1 MRRMI
6 IALSM
11 LMVCLLIA
19 CRASVPQSTNM
30 KQLPKTTHPLVIRT
44 DFENQQAWETICKL
58 IRSPVPEGSD
68 TFYAYVDFLE
78 DSGFRNLSQE
88 DLLARVPT
96 DYGHSFLFVV
106 DGTAITHPDFPILII
121 DLYADHEE
129 TNR

>member
-1 MRRMI
+1 MR

-19 CRASVPQSTNM
+19 CRAFVPQSTNM

-58 IRSPVPEGSD
+58 IRAPVLEGSD

-78 DSGFRNLSQE
+78 DTALRNLSKE
-88 DLLARVPT
+88 DLLALVP
-96 DYGHSFLFVV
+96 S
-106 DGTAITHPDFPILII
+106 ITTLSI
-121 DLYADHEE
+121 DK
-129 TNR
+129 T